1 MSSRFTHRTAGG
13 SVTIRVS
20 PRPLSV
26 ARAYAELQDST
37 CGGVVLFVGRVR
49 PDRSGTRRVRAL
61 NYETHRELAE
71 RAFEELARQARK
83 RFHVRQVVLWHR
95 YGVVGVGE
103 PSVIVGVSAPHRS
116 SAFDAARFLIEQLKR
131 TAPIW
136 KHDLSGPVRAPK
148 GRVSTRTRSV
158 HADAS

>member
-1 MSSRFTHRTAGG
+1 MT
-13 SVTIRVS
+13 
-20 PRPLSV
+20 
-26 ARAYAELQDST
+26 RAYAELLDST

-71 RAFEELARQARK
+71 RAFEELAQRARR

-95 YGVVGVGE
+95 YGVVRVGE
-103 PSVIVGVSAPHRS
+103 PSVIIGVSAPHRS
-116 SAFDAARFLIEQLKR
+116 SAFDAARFLIEQLKQ

-136 KHDLSGPVRAPK
+136 KHDLSGPV
-148 GRVSTRTRSV
+148 
-158 HADAS
+158 